1 MEKCIYLC
9 SIPKWIDMIQIWYV
23 TPPVWNISLYV
34 STVSQW
40 PSDALNTETKINKW
54 ERWNK
59 EQTGAEENLNF
70 NVKSSE
76 IRENIA

>member
-1 MEKCIYLC
+1 MHL
-9 SIPKWIDMIQIWYV
+9 SLLHPKMNWSDSDMICH
-23 TPPVWNISLYV
+23 TSSLKHFYV